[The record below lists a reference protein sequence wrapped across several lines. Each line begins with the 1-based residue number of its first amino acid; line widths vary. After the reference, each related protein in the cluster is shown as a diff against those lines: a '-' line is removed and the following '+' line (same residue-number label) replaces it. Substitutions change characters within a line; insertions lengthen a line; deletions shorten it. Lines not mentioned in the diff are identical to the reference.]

1 MGMFYGEYVVF
12 ISMTIDTEYNQNED
26 RTYFNARLSID
37 YNDMMEIIEGSI
49 PGNNISG
56 AELEAIIVVVNEHLY
71 ENRKVSLSILD
82 INNDKLEQILTR
94 YKFVRQV
101 KPSNIV
107 LDERQAQLIKLAKN
121 KNLKI
126 HVYKEDLK

>member
-12 ISMTIDTEYNQNED
+12 ISMTIDTEYNQDED

-37 YNDMMEIIEGSI
+37 YNDMEEIIEGSI
-49 PGNNISG
+49 LGNDISG
-56 AELEAIIVVVNEHLY
+56 AELEAIIVVVKEHLY
-71 ENRKVSLSILD
+71 ENRKVSLSILN

-126 HVYKEDLK
+126 HVKRYPH

>member
-12 ISMTIDTEYNQNED
+12 ISMTIDTEYNQGED

-49 PGNNISG
+49 LGNNISD

-126 HVYKEDLK
+126 HVKRYPH

>member
-1 MGMFYGEYVVF
+1 MFYDEYVVF
-12 ISMTIDTEYNQNED
+12 ISMTIDTEYNQNDD

-49 PGNNISG
+49 PGNDISD
-56 AELEAIIVVVNEHLY
+56 AELEAIIVVVKEHLY
-71 ENRKVSLSILD
+71 ENRKVSLSILNID
-82 INNDKLEQILTR
+82 NDKLEQILTR

-101 KPSNIV
+101 TPSNIV

-126 HVYKEDLK
+126 HVKRYPY